1 MKKTICLFFS
11 IALLCGQYSV
21 AQLLFEYSHI
31 SGIKDEN
38 TISQAVQ
45 YSNALY
51 DLLPTYVETDEDRM
65 EKEILDKYHTKHSV
79 LREGELG
86 VLEIL
91 TPCFK
96 MSKEVSFPVVGGV
109 GVHSD
114 QRVAIERAAKG
125 MRIEMVTR
133 LAMLSMQ
140 TYNEKTFVEITDF
153 KRYFTSVYEI
163 ANLLADS
170 VEIICENV
178 DSVNNYYVAECF
190 GRVNRDL
197 VKNIAAKVQKDS
209 IDFQQYYSAN
219 PLFQIWV
226 KKEIMGFKKN
236 FYLYDSN
243 SPLVIENSQT
253 EEVSKEE
260 EKSIEELKEE
270 FKKALLDALNED
282 TTK

>member
-1 MKKTICLFFS
+1 MKKIICLLFS
-11 IALLCGQYSV
+11 IALLGQYSV
-21 AQLLFEYSHI
+21 AQSLFEYSHI

-65 EKEILDKYHTKHSV
+65 EKEILDKYYTKHSFP
-79 LREGELG
+79 REGELG
-86 VLEIL
+86 VRDIL

-96 MSKEVSFPVVGGV
+96 MSKELSFPVVGGV

-170 VEIICENV
+170 VEIHCEDI

-236 FYLYDSN
+236 VYLYDSN

-260 EKSIEELKEE
+260 EKSLEERKEE
-270 FKKALLDALNED
+270 FKKAISDFFNND

>member
-21 AQLLFEYSHI
+21 AQSLFESSYI

-51 DLLPTYVETDEDRM
+51 DLLPAYVETDEERI
-65 EKEILDKYHTKHSV
+65 EKEILDKYYTKHSV
-79 LREGELG
+79 PREGELG
-86 VLEIL
+86 VRDIL

-96 MSKEVSFPVVGGV
+96 ISKEVGVPVVGGV

-133 LAMLSMQ
+133 LVMLSMQ

-170 VEIICENV
+170 VEILCEDI

-190 GRVNRDL
+190 GRVNRDF

-209 IDFQQYYSAN
+209 IDFQKYYSAN
-219 PLFQIWV
+219 PSFQTWV

-260 EKSIEELKEE
+260 EKSIEELKEK

>member
-1 MKKTICLFFS
+1 MKKTIYLLFS

-21 AQLLFEYSHI
+21 AQSLFEYSHI

-51 DLLPTYVETDEDRM
+51 DLLPTYVETDEERI
-65 EKEILDKYHTKHSV
+65 EKEILDQYYTKHS
-79 LREGELG
+79 
-86 VLEIL
+86 
-91 TPCFK
+91 
-96 MSKEVSFPVVGGV
+96 SKELSFSVVGGV

-209 IDFQQYYSAN
+209 IDFQKYYSAN
-219 PLFQIWV
+219 PSFQTWV

-236 FYLYDSN
+236 FYLYDSK
-243 SPLVIENSQT
+243 SPLVIENSQI

-260 EKSIEELKEE
+260 EKSLEELK
-270 FKKALLDALNED
+270 KAISDFFNND